1 MSETTSDPRAI
12 AATVAA
18 LPGSAADRFGD
29 RTAARYKVDGEW
41 REITYADVVRAIE
54 ETALGLAELG
64 VEPGDRVGILA
75 DTRLEWTVASYGIS
89 AAGAVVV
96 PVYPTNSARECAW
109 VLGNSE
115 TRVVFCENEAQ
126 AEKVQQVRDELPDLA
141 HVVSIEPGAGDLT
154 LDQLRERGRGR
165 DAAELAARQ
174 SSVAPQD
181 AYTIIYTSGT
191 TGPPKGVVLT
201 HRNAMSVCEMVQELA
216 FIQPGE
222 TTYLFLPLAHAFA
235 LTAQL
240 ASYDL
245 GTTIVYYGGDPR
257 QILPELIE
265 TRPTYLPSVPRI
277 FEKLYTAA
285 LKMQAQSDDE
295 QQERFAQAIKI
306 GVEVRRRRDRGE
318 AVPEEM
324 AHAFD
329 RAQETLYDRVSGLFG
344 GQIHQAVTGAA
355 PIASDILE
363 FFYAC
368 GVPVL
373 EGWGMTE
380 TTAVGTVATLDHFK
394 FGTVG
399 RPLPG
404 VEIRIAESDGEILVR
419 GPNVFREYWR
429 NPEATAETLVDGW
442 LHTGDIG
449 QLDDEGYLS
458 ITGRKKDIIIT
469 AGGKNLTPSNIEND
483 LKQSRFI
490 SQAVMH
496 GDRRPYP
503 VALITLDPEEIV
515 PWAQEQGLP
524 EDIGALAGHEDVQR
538 LVQTELDRANAHYA
552 QVEQIKKFVVLD
564 RDLTIEDG
572 ELTPTLKVKRA
583 VVNERYAELFESLYS
598 G

>member
-1 MSETTSDPRAI
+1 MSETTSDPRTI

-126 AEKVQQVRDELPDLA
+126 AEKVQQVRDELPDLE

-285 LKMQAQSDDE
+285 LKMQAQSDE
-295 QQERFAQAIKI
+295 QQQERFAQAIKI
-306 GVEVRRRRDRGE
+306 GVEVRRRRERGE
-318 AVPEEM
+318 AVPEQM

-355 PIASDILE
+355 PIASAILE

-583 VVNERYAELFESLYS
+583 FVNERYAELFESLYS